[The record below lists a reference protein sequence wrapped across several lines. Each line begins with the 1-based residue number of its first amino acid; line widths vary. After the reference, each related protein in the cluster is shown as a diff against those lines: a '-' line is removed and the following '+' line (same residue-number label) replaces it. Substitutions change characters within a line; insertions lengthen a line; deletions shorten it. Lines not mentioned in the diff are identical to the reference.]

1 MPQPNNLNYHQTND
15 FKMITEMIMKHY
27 KLFLITTII
36 SFMFA
41 FLLTRYS
48 VPIYEIS
55 SSILIKED
63 NSNGGGNVN
72 DYINSNLFGKNQ
84 NFQNELWV
92 LQSSPVIKETV
103 KNLDLTVN
111 YYKKDGF
118 QYRDAYKNTP
128 FRVLISPNHT
138 QPLYVR
144 FSIVFQNKNEFILKS
159 TSDEVSFYNYSL
171 NNFSEKKF
179 DWNFSYKG
187 KTGKLIETSDL
198 SFIVETDSITVVPEE
213 EKSIYSFELINPDDL
228 VNAYKDSFK
237 FEIVDKKATVIKISL
252 MSESIEKG
260 IDLVNGLM
268 DAYSRQNLERK
279 NHIASI
285 TIDYIEKQLGEISD
299 SLNLTEDNLQKFRSS
314 NQLLDVNEQAQ
325 GISEQYMN
333 LQNQRAELAT
343 KKRYYDYV
351 SEYLSKDNDFS
362 NMVVPAS
369 MGIQDQILNDLM
381 SELIMAQSQRDNLIE
396 NKQEK
401 NPLIKKLDI
410 QIANAKKTI
419 IDNISAVRQTTD
431 ISLDELS
438 KRISRTEARISN
450 LPRTQ
455 RQLGGIERKYRLND
469 AIYNYLLE
477 KRAEAKITKASNL
490 PDDIIIESASASSSP
505 VAPSKKKNFF
515 LAFVLGM
522 GLPFSY
528 LILKNLVNNKLE
540 SQDDLEKITEVPV
553 VGKILHNNKKSGNIM
568 FEYPKSPIA
577 ESYRA
582 LRTNLDF
589 YLTRGKTKV
598 ILVTSCIEGE
608 GKSFNALNIAMS
620 YAQMNR
626 KTILLDF
633 DLRKQKTYFHKDNE
647 NHNGISS
654 YLINNATLED
664 IILKS
669 PHDKLDYICS
679 GPIPPN
685 PAELVTYDETE
696 TMINILKQYYDY
708 IIIDSPPL
716 AQVTDGYLLMKY
728 SDLKVIVTRFNFS
741 KKNVISIV
749 LKDLKQKEIKN
760 ICLIMNDNRVKGDQ
774 YGYGYGYY
782 KK

>member
-1 MPQPNNLNYHQTND
+1 M
-15 FKMITEMIMKHY
+15 
-27 KLFLITTII
+27 FLITVVT
-36 SFMFA
+36 SFVLA

-48 VPIYEIS
+48 IPIYEIS

-92 LQSSPVIKETV
+92 LQSSPVIKETI
-103 KNLDLTVN
+103 KNLDISVN
-111 YYKKDGF
+111 YYKKEGF
-118 QYRDAYKNTP
+118 QYRDAYKKTP
-128 FRVLISPNHT
+128 FKVLFSSNHV

-144 FSIVFQNKNEFILKS
+144 FHITFQN
-159 TSDEVSFYNYSL
+159 SDEFVVKAESDEAQFFDYSS
-171 NNFSEKKF
+171 NSYGSKKF

-187 KTGKLIETSDL
+187 KTGKLIENSDL
-198 SFIVETDSITVVPEE
+198 SFIIEKDSLTIIPAEE
-213 EKSIYSFELINPDDL
+213 ASDYSFELINPDDL
-228 VNAYKDSFK
+228 INAYKNGFK

-252 MSESIEKG
+252 FSESVEKG

-299 SLNLTEDNLQKFRSS
+299 SLNQTEDNLQKFRSS

-333 LQNQRAELAT
+333 LQNQRAELVS

-351 SEYLSKDNDFS
+351 SDYLSRDNDFS
-362 NMVVPAS
+362 KMVVPAS

-381 SELIMAQSQRDNLIE
+381 SELIMAQSQRANLIE

-431 ISLDELS
+431 ISLDELN

-490 PDDIIIESASASSSP
+490 PDDIIIESASASGSP

-515 LAFVLGM
+515 FAFVLGM
-522 GLPFSY
+522 GLPFGY
-528 LILKNLVNNKLE
+528 LVLKNLLNNKIE
-540 SQDDLEKITEVPV
+540 TQEDLERITDVPV
-553 VGKILHNNKKSGNIM
+553 VGKILHNNKKSGNVM

-582 LRTNLDF
+582 LRTNLDY

-598 ILVTSCIEGE
+598 ILITSCIEGE

-633 DLRKQKTYFHKDNE
+633 DLRKQKTYFHKDSE
-647 NHNGISS
+647 NSTGISS

-669 PHDKLDYICS
+669 PHEKLDYICS

-696 TMINILKQYYDY
+696 NMIDILKQYYDY

-716 AQVTDGYLLMKY
+716 AQVTDGYLLMKHV
-728 SDLKVIVTRFNFS
+728 DLKVVVTRFNFS

-749 LKDLKQKEIKN
+749 MKDLKQKEIKN
-760 ICLIMNDNRVKGDQ
+760 ICLIMNDNRIKGDQ